1 MTVKKT
7 NDKDNEHVLI
17 VWNIFKMNTMK
28 DYHKLNLKWNI
39 LLLADVFGKFRNS
52 SIKIYRLYP
61 SHYMSALALSWD
73 AILNMKIDLKLV
85 LDANMYL
92 LFEKGM
98 RGGISYIS
106 KRYSKAS
113 NKCLKSYDLK
123 EETKHYIL
131 IRNLL
136 LWLYYV

>member
-1 MTVKKT
+1 
-7 NDKDNEHVLI
+7 
-17 VWNIFKMNTMK
+17 MNTMK

-39 LLLADVFGKFRNS
+39 LLLVDVFGKFRNS

-61 SHYMSALALSWD
+61 SHYMSAPALSWD

-106 KRYSKAS
+106 RRYSKAS